1 MRATI
6 PGVSQ
11 AASSPGERAA
21 RTVVEAL
28 RRHGHT
34 AYFAGGCVRDR
45 LLGVV
50 AKDFDV
56 ATDARPD
63 AVQTLFSRTVPV
75 GVQFGVCLVV
85 VDGQT
90 VEVATFRADGCYLD
104 GRRPATVRFTTAQED
119 ARRRDFT
126 INGMFYDPIA
136 DRIIDYVNGQADLA
150 SGVVRAIGDPAARF
164 AEDRLRLLRAVRFA
178 ARLGFAI
185 APSTQAAIT
194 ESATA
199 VTSVAWER
207 IGDEVVKLLTEGGA
221 CRGFELLAET
231 GQLVRILPELP
242 GPSLGFTHTLSVLRQ
257 VDSCANPSERVAL
270 AALLLDAAQ
279 HVSCGSDSRSA
290 ELASSVCRRLKRS
303 RATWER
309 VAFFVANHARLLE
322 APQLPTAA
330 LKRLLRHEGI
340 HELLALDRLH
350 AAAENREPA
359 VADFCREKLD
369 AYSPQDLYPPRL
381 IDGRDLLRLGFARG
395 PQLAR
400 ILREVEDAQLA
411 DHLKNRAEAV
421 AWVIRR
427 WRPRDYSPALTS
439 VGSSSGEDA

>member
-1 MRATI
+1 M
-6 PGVSQ
+6 SQ
-11 AASSPGERAA
+11 TVSSPGERTA
-21 RTVVEAL
+21 RTVVETL

-45 LLGVV
+45 LLGIV

-63 AVQTLFSRTVPV
+63 AVRTLFSRTIPV

-85 VDGQT
+85 VNGQT
-90 VEVATFRADGCYLD
+90 VEVATFRADGRYLD

-126 INGMFYDPIA
+126 INGMFYDPLA
-136 DRIIDYVNGQADLA
+136 DRVIDYVNGQADLA

-185 APSTQAAIT
+185 APSTRAAIT
-194 ESATA
+194 EFATA
-199 VTSVAWER
+199 VTSVARER

-221 CRGFELLAET
+221 SRGFELLAET
-231 GQLVRILPELP
+231 GLLDRILPELA
-242 GPSLGFTHTLSVLRQ
+242 GPSAEFSHTLSMLNQ
-257 VDSCANPSERVAL
+257 VDQYPPPGERVAL
-270 AALLLDAAQ
+270 AALLLDTARR
-279 HVSCGSDSRSA
+279 VSHGSDPRPTEFAA
-290 ELASSVCRRLKRS
+290 EVCRRLKRS

-309 VAFFVANHARLLE
+309 VAFLVANHARLLD
-322 APQLPTAA
+322 APQLPIPA

-340 HELLALDRLH
+340 RELLDLACLYV
-350 AAAENREPA
+350 AATGCVPTAI
-359 VADFCREKLD
+359 DFCRGKLD
-369 AYSPQDLYPPRL
+369 AYSPEDLHPPRL
-381 IDGRDLLRLGFARG
+381 VDGHELLRLGFARG

-411 DHLKNRAEAV
+411 DRLKNQAEAL

-427 WRPRDYSPALTS
+427 WGPRPTPPLPS
-439 VGSSSGEDA
+439 E

>member
-1 MRATI
+1 M
-6 PGVSQ
+6 SQ

-21 RTVVEAL
+21 RTVVETL

-63 AVQTLFSRTVPV
+63 AVQTLFSRTIPV

-90 VEVATFRADGCYLD
+90 VEVATFRADGRYLD

-136 DRIIDYVNGQADLA
+136 DRVIDYVNGQADLA

-178 ARLGFAI
+178 ARLGFKI
-185 APSTQAAIT
+185 ALSTRAAIT
-194 ESATA
+194 ELAAA

-221 CRGFELLAET
+221 CRGFGLLAET
-231 GQLVRILPELP
+231 GLLVRILPELA
-242 GPSLGFTHTLSVLRQ
+242 GPSLEFTHTLSVLRQ
-257 VDSCANPSERVAL
+257 VDSCAKPSERVAL

-279 HVSCGSDSRSA
+279 HVSCGSNSRSA
-290 ELASSVCRRLKRS
+290 ELASSVCQRLKRS

-309 VAFFVANHARLLE
+309 VAFLIAHHARLPE
-322 APQLPTAA
+322 APQLPPAA

-340 HELLALDRLH
+340 HELLALARLR
-350 AAAENREPA
+350 AAAENREPT
-359 VADFCREKLD
+359 VADFCQKKLD

-381 IDGRDLLRLGFARG
+381 IDGYELLRLGFASG

-411 DHLKNRAEAV
+411 DRLKNRAEAV

-427 WRPRDYSPALTS
+427 WGPRPTPPPPPK
-439 VGSSSGEDA
+439 

>member
-1 MRATI
+1 M
-6 PGVSQ
+6 SQ

-21 RTVVEAL
+21 RTVVETL

-63 AVQTLFSRTVPV
+63 AVQRLFSRTVPV
-75 GVQFGVCLVV
+75 GVQFGVCLVA

-126 INGMFYDPIA
+126 INGMFYDPTA

-150 SGVVRAIGDPAARF
+150 SGVIRAIGDPVARF

-221 CRGFELLAET
+221 CRGFGLLAET
-231 GQLVRILPELP
+231 GLLDRILPELT
-242 GPSLGFTHTLSVLRQ
+242 GPSLEFTHTLSVLRQ

-270 AALLLDAAQ
+270 AALLLNAAQ
-279 HVSCGSDSRSA
+279 HVSCGSDSRST

-309 VAFFVANHARLLE
+309 VAFLVAHHARLLE
-322 APQLPTAA
+322 VPQLPTAA

>member
-1 MRATI
+1 M
-6 PGVSQ
+6 SQ

-21 RTVVEAL
+21 RTVVETL

-63 AVQTLFSRTVPV
+63 AVQRLFSRTVPV

-136 DRIIDYVNGQADLA
+136 ARVIDYVNGQADLA

-185 APSTQAAIT
+185 ASSTRAVIV
-194 ESATA
+194 ESAA
-199 VTSVAWER
+199 DVTSVAWER

-231 GQLVRILPELP
+231 GLLDRILPELTD
-242 GPSLGFTHTLSVLRQ
+242 PSLELTPTLSVLRQ
-257 VDSCANPSERVAL
+257 VDSCAHPSERVAL
-270 AALLLDAAQ
+270 AALLLDVAQ
-279 HVSCGSDSRSA
+279 HVSCGSASRSA

-309 VAFFVANHARLLE
+309 VAFLVSHHARLLE

-421 AWVIRR
+421 AWVVRR
-427 WRPRDYSPALTS
+427 WRPRDYSSILTS
-439 VGSSSGEDA
+439 VGSSAGEDT

>member
-1 MRATI
+1 M
-6 PGVSQ
+6 SQ

-21 RTVVEAL
+21 RTVVETL

-45 LLGVV
+45 LLGVA

-63 AVQTLFSRTVPV
+63 AVQDLFSRTIPV

-90 VEVATFRADGCYLD
+90 VEVATFRADGRYLD

-136 DRIIDYVNGQADLA
+136 DRVIDYVNGQADLA
-150 SGVVRAIGDPAARF
+150 SGVVRAIGNPMTRF

-178 ARLGFAI
+178 ARLGFTI

-194 ESATA
+194 ESAAT

-221 CRGFELLAET
+221 GRGFGLLAET
-231 GQLVRILPELP
+231 GLLDRILPELT
-242 GPSLGFTHTLSVLRQ
+242 GPSLEFTHTLSMLRQ
-257 VDSCANPSERVAL
+257 VDLCANPGERVAL
-270 AALLLDAAQ
+270 AALLLDAARD
-279 HVSCGSDSRSA
+279 VSCGSDSRSA
-290 ELASSVCRRLKRS
+290 ELASSVCRRLRRS

-309 VAFFVANHARLLE
+309 VAFLVAHHARLLE

-340 HELLALDRLH
+340 HGLLALASLH
-350 AAAENREPA
+350 AAAENREPVA
-359 VADFCREKLD
+359 ADFCRAKLD

-381 IDGRDLLRLGFARG
+381 IDGRELLRLGFARG
-395 PQLAR
+395 SQLAR

-411 DHLKNRAEAV
+411 NRLKNRTEAV
-421 AWVIRR
+421 AWVVRR
-427 WRPRDYSPALTS
+427 WRPWDDSPTPAR
-439 VGSSSGEDA
+439 VGSSAGEDA

>member
-1 MRATI
+1 M
-6 PGVSQ
+6 SQ

-21 RTVVEAL
+21 RAVVETL

-45 LLGVV
+45 LLGVA

-63 AVQTLFSRTVPV
+63 AVQDLFSRTIPV

-90 VEVATFRADGCYLD
+90 VEVATFRADGHYLD

-136 DRIIDYVNGQADLA
+136 DRVIDYVNGQTDLA
-150 SGVVRAIGDPAARF
+150 GGVIRAIGDPAARF

-185 APSTQAAIT
+185 APSTRDAIT

-199 VTSVAWER
+199 VTSIAWER

-221 CRGFELLAET
+221 CRGFKLLAET
-231 GQLVRILPELP
+231 GLLDRILPELT
-242 GPSLGFTHTLSVLRQ
+242 GPSLEFTPTLSILRQ

-290 ELASSVCRRLKRS
+290 ELASSICRRLKRS

-309 VAFFVANHARLLE
+309 VAFLVANHARLLD
-322 APQLPTAA
+322 APQLPIPA
-330 LKRLLRHEGI
+330 LKRLLRHARI
-340 HELLALDRLH
+340 RELLALARLH
-350 AAAENREPA
+350 AAAENREPVA
-359 VADFCREKLD
+359 ADFCRAKLD
-369 AYSPQDLYPPRL
+369 AYSPADLHPPRL
-381 IDGRDLLRLGFARG
+381 VDGHDLLRLGFTQG
-395 PQLAR
+395 PQLAT
-400 ILREVEDAQLA
+400 ILREVENAQLA
-411 DHLKNRAEAV
+411 GQLNDRTAV
-421 AWVIRR
+421 LAWVIHRCQ
-427 WRPRDYSPALTS
+427 PETSPPPK
-439 VGSSSGEDA
+439 

>member
-1 MRATI
+1 MPQT
-6 PGVSQ
+6 V
-11 AASSPGERAA
+11 SSPGERAA
-21 RTVVEAL
+21 RTVVETL
-28 RRHGHT
+28 RRHGYT

-63 AVQTLFSRTVPV
+63 AVQTLFSRTIPV

-90 VEVATFRADGCYLD
+90 VEVATFRADGHYLD

-136 DRIIDYVNGQADLA
+136 DRVIDYVNGQTDLA
-150 SGVVRAIGDPAARF
+150 GGVIRAIGDPAARF

-185 APSTQAAIT
+185 APSTRDAIT

-199 VTSVAWER
+199 VTSIAWER

-221 CRGFELLAET
+221 CRGFKLLAET
-231 GQLVRILPELP
+231 GLLDRVLPELA
-242 GPSLGFTHTLSVLRQ
+242 GPSAEFSHTLSMLNQ
-257 VDSCANPSERVAL
+257 VDQYPPGERVAL
-270 AALLLDAAQ
+270 AALLLDTARR
-279 HVSCGSDSRSA
+279 VSHGSDPRPTEFAA
-290 ELASSVCRRLKRS
+290 EVCRRLKRS

-309 VAFFVANHARLLE
+309 VAFLVANHARLLD
-322 APQLPTAA
+322 APQLPIPA

-340 HELLALDRLH
+340 HELLALACLH
-350 AAAENREPA
+350 AAAEDREPA
-359 VADFCREKLD
+359 AADFCREKLD
-369 AYSPQDLYPPRL
+369 AYSPADLHPPRL
-381 IDGRDLLRLGFARG
+381 VDGHDLLRLGFTQG
-395 PQLAR
+395 PQLATM
-400 ILREVEDAQLA
+400 LRAAEDAQLA
-411 DHLKNRAEAV
+411 GQLNDRTDALD
-421 AWVIRR
+421 WITGR
-427 WRPRDYSPALTS
+427 WRPADEC
-439 VGSSSGEDA
+439 GSRRSD

>member
-1 MRATI
+1 M
-6 PGVSQ
+6 SQ

-21 RTVVEAL
+21 CTVVETL

-90 VEVATFRADGCYLD
+90 VEVATFRADGRYLD
-104 GRRPATVRFTTAQED
+104 GRRPATVCFTTAQED

-136 DRIIDYVNGQADLA
+136 ARVIDYVNGQADLA
-150 SGVVRAIGDPAARF
+150 SGVVRAIGNPVARF

-178 ARLGFAI
+178 ARLGFTI

-194 ESATA
+194 ESAAT

-221 CRGFELLAET
+221 CRGFGLLAET
-231 GQLVRILPELP
+231 GLLDRILPELT
-242 GPSLGFTHTLSVLRQ
+242 GPSLELTPTLSVLRQ
-257 VDSCANPSERVAL
+257 VDSCAHPSERVAL
-270 AALLLDAAQ
+270 AALLLDVAQ

-290 ELASSVCRRLKRS
+290 ESASSVCRRLKRS

-309 VAFFVANHARLLE
+309 VAFLVSHHARLLE
-322 APQLPTAA
+322 TPQLPTAA

-340 HELLALDRLH
+340 HELLTLASLH
-350 AAAENREPA
+350 AAAENREPGA
-359 VADFCREKLD
+359 VDFCRAKLD
-369 AYSPQDLYPPRL
+369 AYSPADLYPPRL
-381 IDGRDLLRLGFARG
+381 VDGHDLLRLGFTQG
-395 PQLAR
+395 PQLAT
-400 ILREVEDAQLA
+400 ILREAEDAQLA
-411 DHLKNRAEAV
+411 GQLNDRTDALD
-421 AWVIRR
+421 WITGRR
-427 WRPRDYSPALTS
+427 RPA
-439 VGSSSGEDA
+439 GERESRRSD

>member
-1 MRATI
+1 
-6 PGVSQ
+6 VSQ
-11 AASSPGERAA
+11 TVSSPGERAA
-21 RTVVEAL
+21 RTVVETL
-28 RRHGHT
+28 RRHGYT

-45 LLGVV
+45 LLGVA

-63 AVQTLFSRTVPV
+63 AVQNLFSRTIPV

-90 VEVATFRADGCYLD
+90 VEVATFRADGRYLD
-104 GRRPATVRFTTAQED
+104 GRRPATVRFTTALED

-126 INGMFYDPIA
+126 INGMFYDPIS
-136 DRIIDYVNGQADLA
+136 DRIIDYVNGQTDLA
-150 SGVVRAIGDPAARF
+150 GGVIRAIGDPAARF
-164 AEDRLRLLRAVRFA
+164 AEDRLRLLRAIRFA
-178 ARLGFAI
+178 ARFGFAI
-185 APSTQAAIT
+185 APSTQDAVVGSAAT
-194 ESATA
+194 

-221 CRGFELLAET
+221 CRGFGLLAET
-231 GQLVRILPELP
+231 GLLHRILPELT
-242 GPSLGFTHTLSVLRQ
+242 GPSLEFTHTLSVLRQ
-257 VDSCANPSERVAL
+257 VDSCANPGERVAL
-270 AALLLDAAQ
+270 AALLLDAAR

-309 VAFFVANHARLLE
+309 VAFLVANHARLLD
-322 APQLPTAA
+322 APQLPIPA

-340 HELLALDRLH
+340 GELLELVRLY
-350 AAAENREPA
+350 AAATGGEPTA
-359 VADFCREKLD
+359 VDFCREKLTS
-369 AYSPQDLYPPRL
+369 YSPEDLYPPRL
-381 IDGRDLLRLGFARG
+381 VDGHDLLRLGFASG

-411 DHLKNRAEAV
+411 DRLKNQAEAL

-427 WRPRDYSPALTS
+427 WGPRPTPPPPP
-439 VGSSSGEDA
+439 E

>member
-1 MRATI
+1 M
-6 PGVSQ
+6 
-11 AASSPGERAA
+11 
-21 RTVVEAL
+21 
-28 RRHGHT
+28 
-34 AYFAGGCVRDR
+34 RDR

-63 AVQTLFSRTVPV
+63 AVRTLFSRTIPV

-90 VEVATFRADGCYLD
+90 VEVATFRADGHYLD

-136 DRIIDYVNGQADLA
+136 DRVIDYVNGQADLA
-150 SGVVRAIGDPAARF
+150 SSVVRAIGDPVARF

-178 ARLGFAI
+178 ARLGFTI

-194 ESATA
+194 ESAAT

-221 CRGFELLAET
+221 SRGFELLAET
-231 GQLVRILPELP
+231 GLLDRILPELP
-242 GPSLGFTHTLSVLRQ
+242 GPSLEFTDTLSVLRQ
-257 VDSCANPSERVAL
+257 VDSCVKPSERVAL
-270 AALLLDAAQ
+270 AALLLDATQ

-290 ELASSVCRRLKRS
+290 ELASSICRRLKRS

-309 VAFFVANHARLLE
+309 VAFLVANHALLLE
-322 APQLPTAA
+322 APRLPTVA

-340 HELLALDRLH
+340 HELLELARLY
-350 AAAENREPA
+350 AAATGGEPTA
-359 VADFCREKLD
+359 ADFCREKLKS
-369 AYSPQDLYPPRL
+369 YSPEDLHPPRL
-381 IDGRDLLRLGFARG
+381 VDGHDLLRLGFASG

-400 ILREVEDAQLA
+400 ILREVEDVQLA
-411 DHLKNRAEAV
+411 GQLKNRAEIV
-421 AWVIRR
+421 AWIIRR
-427 WRPRDYSPALTS
+427 WHPRDHPA
-439 VGSSSGEDA
+439 

>member
-1 MRATI
+1 MPQT
-6 PGVSQ
+6 
-11 AASSPGERAA
+11 ASSPSERAA
-21 RTVVEAL
+21 RTVVETL
-28 RRHGHT
+28 RRHGYT

-75 GVQFGVCLVV
+75 GAQFGVCLVV

-90 VEVATFRADGCYLD
+90 VEVATFRDDGRYLD

-136 DRIIDYVNGQADLA
+136 DRILDYVNGRADLA
-150 SGVVRAIGDPAARF
+150 SGVIRAIGDPVARF

-185 APSTQAAIT
+185 APSTQDAIT

-207 IGDEVVKLLTEGGA
+207 IGDEVVRLLIEGGA
-221 CRGFELLAET
+221 CRGFGLLAET
-231 GQLVRILPELP
+231 GLLARILPELT
-242 GPSLGFTHTLSVLRQ
+242 GPSLEFTPTLSMLRQ

-270 AALLLDAAQ
+270 AALLLDSAQ

-309 VAFFVANHARLLE
+309 VAFLIANHARLLQT
-322 APQLPTAA
+322 PWLPTAA

-340 HELLALDRLH
+340 RELLELARLH
-350 AAAENREPA
+350 AAAMGFEPTA
-359 VADFCREKLD
+359 ADFCREKLRN
-369 AYSPQDLYPPRL
+369 YRPEDLHPPRL
-381 IDGRDLLRLGFARG
+381 VDGHDLLRLGFARG
-395 PQLAR
+395 PRLAT
-400 ILREVEDAQLA
+400 ILREVEDAQLTG
-411 DHLKNRAEAV
+411 HLKNQAEIV
-421 AWVIRR
+421 AWIIRR
-427 WRPRDYSPALTS
+427 RDHPA
-439 VGSSSGEDA
+439 